1 MVVAAIGRQ
10 FEPKPNCGGAYK
22 QFSERATRSIR
33 AGYPPPSTME
43 TDGPD
48 KFAAEWRDRLELGYF
63 TQWTGR
69 PPIFRVSVGFPDRRT
84 DVEPGFRSA
93 TLACYLDADYAT
105 RESDETA
112 TAFARVGSELGS
124 FYGCAYLLSGW
135 RFSRGILS
143 MNAFSSDQS
152 PLPSGSRWIGI
163 PPGNPWLEWFGGAY
177 LEAAPESAP
186 ATSTRHAR
194 GFSFATPLRHL
205 GATMSYT
212 QDGRSER
219 STWRD
224 GRIPDF
230 WGSHLRLQPW
240 FCCRPRLDVAPTE
253 RCAVQSCARIEISD
267 ARTSLKICIAGRWS
281 MSRRLSVNSRSLPG
295 PRSHERRRRP
305 TTVCRHH

>member
-1 MVVAAIGRQ
+1 MTDVSVVEMTWWLPPSVVNSSPSRIVAALTSSFPSARPVRFGL
-10 FEPKPNCGGAYK
+10 GD
-22 QFSERATRSIR
+22 
-33 AGYPPPSTME
+33 PPPSTME

-194 GFSFATPLRHL
+194 GILVRHALAPSRGDDELHAGWAVREEYLARREDPRFL
-205 GATMSYT
+205 GVPPSAPAVVLLPPEV
-212 QDGRSER
+212 GR
-219 STWRD
+219 
-224 GRIPDF
+224 
-230 WGSHLRLQPW
+230 
-240 FCCRPRLDVAPTE
+240 
-253 RCAVQSCARIEISD
+253 
-267 ARTSLKICIAGRWS
+267 RTD
-281 MSRRLSVNSRSLPG
+281 
-295 PRSHERRRRP
+295 
-305 TTVCRHH
+305 